1 MDRGWVVGRGSWV
14 DGSMVDGRW
23 AGATSTAGE
32 GSDRDVS
39 ASGFRL
45 QIPAIDPALRVA
57 DLNFSKEQKKLNL
70 TT

>member
-1 MDRGWVVGRGSWV
+1 MDRGSWV
-14 DGSMVDGRW
+14 DGRWSMVDGRW